1 MSEKETDMRKLMMLP
16 ALALVPALLVGC
28 SSSPIDKA
36 LKQEAKIHER
46 LQEREAELAKLRIKA
61 GEEQLD
67 SLPVW
72 VLSKPRPDGTGM
84 YGVGIGESPDLTN
97 AIRKSNLQARY
108 DVAKEVNMELSAED
122 TMVGS
127 SDSAYRYIVNSF
139 VDQVNLAGVDD
150 IAREIQ
156 AGPRGYRAYT
166 LVKLPYREFNRALD
180 AFGPSNELDEAYERL
195 MDRVAGQPAYDPESA
210 TGEETAAARVTPSRD
225 ATAL

>member
-1 MSEKETDMRKLMMLP
+1 MSEKETDMRKVMMLP
-16 ALALVPALLVGC
+16 ALALVPVLLMGC

-46 LQEREAELAKLRIKA
+46 LQEREVELAKLRIRA

-67 SLPVW
+67 SLPAW
-72 VLSKPRPDGTGM
+72 VLSKPRPDGSGM

-127 SDSAYRYIVNSF
+127 SDSQYRYIINSF
-139 VDQVNLAGVDD
+139 IDRVNLAGVDD
-150 IAREIQ
+150 ISREIQ
-156 AGPRGYRAYT
+156 AGPRGYRVYT

-195 MDRVAGQPAYDPESA
+195 MDRVAGQPAYDPESV
-210 TGEETAAARVTPSRD
+210 TGEKTTAARATPSRD

>member
-1 MSEKETDMRKLMMLP
+1 MSEKETDMRKVMMLP
-16 ALALVPALLVGC
+16 ALALVPFLLVGC

-36 LKQEAKIHER
+36 LDREAKIHER
-46 LQEREAELAKLRIKA
+46 LQEREAELAKLRIRA

-67 SLPVW
+67 SLPAW
-72 VLSKPRPDGTGM
+72 VLSKPRPDGSGM

-127 SDSAYRYIVNSF
+127 SDSQYRYIVNAF

-195 MDRVAGQPAYDPESA
+195 MDRVAGQPGYDPESD
-210 TGEETAAARVTPSRD
+210 TGGETTAARVTPPRD